1 MSLIVIVVGSTKMNQ
16 HETAVN
22 SLTCY
27 KNNTWIETSIWG
39 NLFIMCH
46 QIMILMKI
54 NMSQMVLIKV
64 PNSLGLFKPPDAL
77 QRMGTSIRSGLLEGT
92 IDNELDKAESAD
104 KKTSEP
110 SSLAL
115 VLRELRRKNREAT

>member
-16 HETAVN
+16 QEAAVN

-27 KNNTWIETSIWG
+27 SHNTWIETSIWG

-92 IDNELDKAESAD
+92 INSELDKAENAD
-104 KKTSEP
+104 KKASQP
-110 SSLAL
+110 SNLAL
-115 VLRELRRKNREAT
+115 KLRELRRKNQEAT

>member
-1 MSLIVIVVGSTKMNQ
+1 
-16 HETAVN
+16 
-22 SLTCY
+22 
-27 KNNTWIETSIWG
+27 
-39 NLFIMCH
+39 
-46 QIMILMKI
+46 MILMKI

-64 PNSLGLFKPPDAL
+64 PNSLGLFKPPNAL
-77 QRMGTSIRSGLLEGT
+77 QRIGTSIRSGLLEGT
-92 IDNELDKAESAD
+92 IDSELDKAESAD

>member
-16 HETAVN
+16 YETAVN